1 MPKINTGL
9 AAIAL
14 ALAAF
19 TLGRWNSSTTVVKA
33 QSSSTPQIDVRP
45 VDGQSSL
52 IVYYPDLKKVF
63 VYQNPFIGMP
73 KWGCAYSIKLD
84 KPGGT
89 IERKQCSAQD
99 E

>member
-1 MPKINTGL
+1 MPKINTSL

-19 TLGRWNSSTTVVKA
+19 TVGSWNGSTTAVNA
-33 QSSSTPQIDVRP
+33 QSNGSSQVDVRP

-63 VYQNPFIGMP
+63 AYQNPFIGKCP
-73 KWGCAYSIKLD
+73 RDPL
-84 KPGGT
+84 
-89 IERKQCSAQD
+89 RRH
-99 E
+99 